1 MTRKAQSVPL
11 VLLSITLKA
20 SGLKTRLSVGVCNIS
35 CYDIRGFMKMGSKKS
50 LPGLFGN
57 VPLGP

>member
-35 CYDIRGFMKMGSKKS
+35 CYDIRGF
-50 LPGLFGN
+50 LFGN
-57 VPLGP
+57 VPLKMPRRKKKC